1 MRKYIFF
8 SIIVGALA
16 FACSQP
22 PVYPLEPVITYEGL
36 SRSQIPQ
43 SSNSIDDLDT
53 LIIRIGFTDGDGDL
67 GDADSVNIILRDSRD
82 GFENIFKIKPIPA
95 LGSGDG
101 ISGEIA
107 IKLTNNPNTKY
118 FCCTFPNTRVT
129 CIPSEE
135 FPTDTMSYAIRIRDR
150 AGNWSN
156 TIQTEPFT
164 ILCQ

>member
-8 SIIVGALA
+8 LTLIGLTA
-16 FACSQP
+16 FGCSNP
-22 PVYPLEPVITYEGL
+22 PTYPLEPVITYEGI
-36 SRSQIPQ
+36 SRSEIPQ
-43 SSNSIDDLDT
+43 SSNSIEDLDT
-53 LIIRIGFTDGDGDL
+53 MIIRVGFTDGDGDL
-67 GDADSVNIILRDSRD
+67 GDADSVNIILKDSRD

-101 ISGEIA
+101 ISGTIA

-129 CIPSEE
+129 CIPSTEYP
-135 FPTDTMSYAIRIRDR
+135 FDTMSYSIRIRDR

-156 TIQTEPFT
+156 SIKTETFS

>member
-1 MRKYIFF
+1 MRKYIFL
-8 SIIVGALA
+8 SIFAGYFLL
-16 FACSQP
+16 ACSKP

-36 SRSQIPQ
+36 SRAEIPQ
-43 SSNSIDDLDT
+43 SSNSVDQLDT
-53 LIIRIGFTDGDGDL
+53 LIIRLGFTDGDGDL
-67 GDADSVNIILRDSRD
+67 GDQDSVNIILTDSRD

-129 CIPSEE
+129 CIPSTE
-135 FPTDTMSYAIRIRDR
+135 FPTDTMSYSIRIRDR

-156 TIQTEPFT
+156 TIRTETFT